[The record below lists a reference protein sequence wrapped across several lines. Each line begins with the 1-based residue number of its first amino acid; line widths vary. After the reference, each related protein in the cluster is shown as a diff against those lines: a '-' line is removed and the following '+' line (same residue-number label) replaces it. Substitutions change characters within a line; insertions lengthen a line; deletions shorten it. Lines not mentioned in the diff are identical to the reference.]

1 MASSDSPPPD
11 IYYSR
16 YTVTSQHAPVVAAAS
31 TSQTT
36 ADIVGQVMPVNLN
49 GAVEGEDD
57 ASTISSS
64 TNSADDHHDI
74 GIDTRSDAS
83 SIPLQPLYQS
93 TSPTNPTP
101 QSIPSAARE
110 VVGRSTSIMSDFNFS
125 ESGSG
130 SHQPVYRK
138 MSSTFETEEKG
149 KNKIRELQI
158 IIQNLE
164 NDNSILR
171 RKLHNMSQSHNVPI
185 PDTARLNDE
194 LDEQSPFGGNSLLPV
209 TQQPKHAYS
218 NHVMKSL
225 ELLENRLSHLKKR
238 T

>member
-1 MASSDSPPPD
+1 MPD
-11 IYYSR
+11 VYYSR
-16 YTVTSQHAPVVAAAS
+16 YTVTNQHSPVAAAAF
-31 TSQTT
+31 TVQTKQDT
-36 ADIVGQVMPVNLN
+36 GQVISLDLN
-49 GAVEGEDD
+49 CIADNDD
-57 ASTISSS
+57 TSTISSS

-83 SIPLQPLYQS
+83 SVPLQPLYQS
-93 TSPTNPTP
+93 TLPTNTTP
-101 QSIPSAARE
+101 QSIPPSTRE
-110 VVGRSTSIMSDFNFS
+110 PVGRSTSIMSDFNFS

-130 SHQPVYRK
+130 SQPPVYRK

-171 RKLHNMSQSHNVPI
+171 RKLHNMSQTHSVPI

-194 LDEQSPFGGNSLLPV
+194 LDDQSPFGGNSLLPV

-225 ELLENRLSHLKKR
+225 EALESKLSHLKKR
-238 T
+238 MY